1 MQHIF
6 CWDGSSR
13 WPRGSP
19 GCPRQRPPQGACGP
33 GPHPAAPSFP
43 EAGHLGES
51 QKPLWHSRRS
61 LMMFQGCSTYD
72 GMLSNKRRQDVL
84 ELRLEKLAIHAF
96 GLQQFL
102 MATLLDDLTIRQ
114 DHNLIG
120 ALHHGQLVG
129 DDDNCVP

>member
-1 MQHIF
+1 
-6 CWDGSSR
+6 
-13 WPRGSP
+13 
-19 GCPRQRPPQGACGP
+19 
-33 GPHPAAPSFP
+33 
-43 EAGHLGES
+43 
-51 QKPLWHSRRS
+51 
-61 LMMFQGCSTYD
+61 MMFQGCSTYD

-129 DDDNCVP
+129 DDDNCVPLHQVIQRFRDHGRCVGIQAGERLIQDDDRGVAHDRPGDGNPLALSAG